1 MVREDRCLPAQWS
14 QTIRGGTSYIKGNIN
29 RSGERILPFQQFYPR
44 GSHELSSTSIMR
56 QAAGMKAKLGDWCA
70 ARAHMLHR
78 SKTASGDTAQL
89 FLIIGA
95 DDWSVKTT
103 ALTYV

>member
-1 MVREDRCLPAQWS
+1 M
-14 QTIRGGTSYIKGNIN
+14 G
-29 RSGERILPFQQFYPR
+29 
-44 GSHELSSTSIMR
+44 
-56 QAAGMKAKLGDWCA
+56 AGMEAKLGDWCA

-78 SKTASGDTAQL
+78 SKTASGDTAKL
-89 FLIIGA
+89 FGA